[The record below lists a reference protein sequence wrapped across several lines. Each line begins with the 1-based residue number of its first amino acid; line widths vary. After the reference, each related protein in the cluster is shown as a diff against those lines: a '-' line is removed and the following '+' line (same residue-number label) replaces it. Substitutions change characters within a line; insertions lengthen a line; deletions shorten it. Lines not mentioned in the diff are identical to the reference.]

1 MFHQWLAAG
10 LGGGSSMAL
19 LFNSTG
25 YIKTENT
32 KPLWGL
38 QHWGRRFPESSVLS
52 PTLLISSFSLHWG
65 RCCHLWEY
73 ALWVLRL
80 LLVIWSVG
88 HVRTYVLVQY
98 LITLRHETMQCRSKL
113 AWHAYSRTIETV
125 DHAIILCCW
134 LFFHDDGCVW
144 LQRLGITKALL
155 LSAQA
160 VCSM

>member
-10 LGGGSSMAL
+10 LGGGSSMEL

-52 PTLLISSFSLHWG
+52 PTLLISSFCTALREMLPSLRIRTMGVKTSLSDLESRTH
-65 RCCHLWEY
+65 
-73 ALWVLRL
+73 
-80 LLVIWSVG
+80 
-88 HVRTYVLVQY
+88 TYVLVQY
-98 LITLRHETMQCRSKL
+98 LITLRHETMHCRSKL
-113 AWHAYSRTIETV
+113 ARHAYSRTIETV